1 MSLRKY
7 MALTRGGIMSE
18 LQYRLGTFVTIFGNL
33 IYLTL
38 VYYLWKAI
46 FASSDS
52 QVVNGMT
59 FSDTII

>member
-46 FASSDS
+46 FASSD
-52 QVVNGMT
+52 
-59 FSDTII
+59 